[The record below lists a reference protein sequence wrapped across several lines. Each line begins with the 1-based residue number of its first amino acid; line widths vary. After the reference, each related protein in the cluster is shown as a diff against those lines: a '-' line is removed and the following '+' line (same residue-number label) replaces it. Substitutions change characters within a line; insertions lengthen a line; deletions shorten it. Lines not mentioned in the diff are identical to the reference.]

1 MIFVDSCV
9 PQVQVI
15 VLGSGSGVEYK
26 IYAVIKRGR
35 IKGRFH
41 ALAVNI
47 GQEEE

>member
-15 VLGSGSGVEYK
+15 VLRSGSGVEYK